1 MKNKILIIFYCL
13 IVIMSACKKK
23 NGTAESSILNSG
35 IHPDNFDTTVRPQDN
50 FYQYACGGWMKMHP
64 LGNEYARYGSFDQ
77 LAEDNLAQLKS
88 LIFGLAQQNNK
99 PGSLEDK
106 ISILYNMGMD
116 SAACDLQG
124 SEPIR
129 NDLKHISA
137 IKNLPEIGKEAAK
150 LSLYISNPFM
160 TISGEANPHNS
171 NQKIAWAWQSGL
183 GIGDR
188 DYYTEKKFQEVR
200 MYYTEMIANLLEHSN
215 YSYLAGF
222 HGKELQMADRI
233 LEFETQMAMAFMSK
247 EEMRI
252 PEKTVHIM
260 SVKEWEKMVP
270 NLNIPEYLSTLRLEI
285 DSINVVSPDYF
296 KALNEIL
303 KSTDIQTLKAYLAW
317 TLIRSA
323 SPYLSNT
330 YANAHFD
337 FYGKILSGK
346 KEQQIRWKRVIRTV
360 DACMGDAVG
369 QMYVKTYFPE
379 NARIRM
385 EHMVKNLQEALKER
399 IMQSVWMSDTTKQA
413 AISKLAS
420 FRVKIGYPD
429 KWRSYDNLKLD
440 GQSYWE
446 NITKAS
452 AFDTR
457 YELAKIGKP
466 VNKEEWQMTP
476 QTVNAYYEPTTN
488 EICFPAG
495 ILQPPFFD
503 MDADDAVNYGA
514 IGVVIGHEMTHG
526 FDDQGSK
533 YDKNGNLH
541 NWWTAADSANFGART
556 QVLVDWFNGIE
567 VLPGIHANGA
577 YTLGENIADNGG
589 LNVSYH
595 AMQKALAA
603 GEIQKSMDGF
613 TAAQRFFI
621 AYAMVW
627 ANNIRDEEIIRRTQ
641 EDPHSLGRWRVNGTL
656 PHITPFAEAFN
667 LKQGDSLYLTPKKRA
682 QIW

>member
-1 MKNKILIIFYCL
+1 MIGGGDTAAEDATYLAGLCRKVYMVHRRDQLRASQFMQKKVFATNNIEMVWNHIPLEILGEGDKFSKSVTGLRLQNVQTKAEQTLAVDGVFVAIGHHPNTELFEGQLELDEEKY
-13 IVIMSACKKK
+13 IVTQP
-23 NGTAESSILNSG
+23 GTSKTSVPGVFAAG
-35 IHPDNFDTTVRPQDN
+35 DVQD

-446 NITKAS
+446 NIPIRNNRTDRGS
-452 AFDTR
+452 GQPSNHSHPTMHQPD
-457 YELAKIGKP
+457 
-466 VNKEEWQMTP
+466 
-476 QTVNAYYEPTTN
+476 QTVQHPCNPSGQHRLERHHHVQQ
-488 EICFPAG
+488 C
-495 ILQPPFFD
+495 
-503 MDADDAVNYGA
+503 
-514 IGVVIGHEMTHG
+514 H
-526 FDDQGSK
+526 
-533 YDKNGNLH
+533 
-541 NWWTAADSANFGART
+541 
-556 QVLVDWFNGIE
+556 
-567 VLPGIHANGA
+567 
-577 YTLGENIADNGG
+577 ADNDR
-589 LNVSYH
+589 SHTYH
-595 AMQKALAA
+595 
-603 GEIQKSMDGF
+603 
-613 TAAQRFFI
+613 
-621 AYAMVW
+621 
-627 ANNIRDEEIIRRTQ
+627 
-641 EDPHSLGRWRVNGTL
+641 H
-656 PHITPFAEAFN
+656 HI
-667 LKQGDSLYLTPKKRA
+667 
-682 QIW
+682 